1 MYIYIYIYI
10 SIMFSMYDPFQ
21 LKVMHHTS
29 GMSNRWKW
37 PINMI
42 GIWYEKV
49 LRKVAPAEPIHS
61 GR

>member
-1 MYIYIYIYI
+1 
-10 SIMFSMYDPFQ
+10 MFSMYDPFQ